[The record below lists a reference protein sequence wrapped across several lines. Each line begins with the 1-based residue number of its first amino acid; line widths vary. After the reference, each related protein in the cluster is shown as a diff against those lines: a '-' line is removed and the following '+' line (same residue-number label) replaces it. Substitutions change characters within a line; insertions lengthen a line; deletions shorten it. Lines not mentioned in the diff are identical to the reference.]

1 MPEVIEYKILEEKIN
16 KMLISLSNDITNI
29 MSNKFKKKKIIG

>member
-16 KMLISLSNDITNI
+16 KMLISLSNDIANI
-29 MSNKFKKKKIIG
+29 MSNKFKKKEIIG

>member
-16 KMLISLSNDITNI
+16 KMLISLSNDIANI